1 MVVPDGRNSHT
12 ASRKRQIRDYGI
24 ALLAVLVAWA
34 LRVALAPLLGG
45 HAPLLVFALAVSVA
59 AYVGGLRP
67 GLLATAV
74 STFIGT
80 YFFVQEPTVAQGASV
95 LLFVGV
101 CVTVSVVCGQL
112 LRALRG
118 AAQSEERF
126 RLLVDGALET
136 AIFALDADGRVVSWN
151 IGAAR
156 LYGYDLQEVI
166 GRNISFVFP
175 DEERRKGEPEKALVE
190 AGHVGSF
197 RAEGWRLRKDGSQF
211 WPRLC

>member
-12 ASRKRQIRDYGI
+12 DSNKTQIRNYGI

-34 LRVALAPLLGG
+34 LRGALAPLLRG
-45 HAPLLVFALAVSVA
+45 HAPLLVFALAVSLA

-74 STFIGT
+74 STLIGT
-80 YFFVQEPTVAQGASV
+80 YFFVQEPTLAQGASV

-101 CVTVSVVCGQL
+101 CVTISVVCDQL

-126 RLLVDGALET
+126 RVLVDGAFET
-136 AIFALDADGRVVSWN
+136 AIFALDAKGCVVSWN
-151 IGAAR
+151 VGAAR
-156 LYGYDLQEVI
+156 LYGYGSDEAI
-166 GRNISFVFP
+166 GREYIVRVSRRRTP
-175 DEERRKGEPEKALVE
+175 ER
-190 AGHVGSF
+190 
-197 RAEGWRLRKDGSQF
+197 
-211 WPRLC
+211 